1 MIITIKGNRPDIF
14 KDSNIGTLSTWTI
27 SRVLGDGA
35 TYNGVS
41 YIDKNATLN
50 ATVTIADGYEL
61 GSAGVTVTMGGN
73 AVTSGITID
82 GNTITINI
90 TSVTGNVVIKV
101 PTLNKSTGEEGG
113 NTNPDVGGGDDD
125 NDDNV
130 SSMYTLVHGNQYV
143 AAHLDNTARATI
155 SPYTITVPK
164 GVTITNKS
172 NIKWAYYTGV
182 NVNAMPSGSGNGLWG
197 DYTYTGTGAAIGI
210 AFKKT
215 DDSVFD
221 WNVDSK
227 NPADYFDVSDEGLW
241 NGTAKGEEETPV
253 IPDTPEGTL
262 GDITTLTLVNGNPY
276 GTAAQQTAAN
286 RVHSETALYAPAGT
300 VISCKD
306 TTAYKW
312 ALRRVKGET
321 DLTDGGDAT
330 YKPDSVWTTKA
341 SYTTEVNGYWCF
353 ILLKASDANF
363 DWSVDSNKVSDYFTV
378 S

>member
-1 MIITIKGNRPDIF
+1 MIITLKGANF
-14 KDSNIGTLSTWTI
+14 STNNIGTLSTWSV

-35 TYNGVS
+35 TYSGATYV
-41 YIDKNATLN
+41 DKGAALN
-50 ATVTIADGYEL
+50 ATITIAEGYEI
-61 GSAGVTVTMGGN
+61 GSAGVSVTMGG
-73 AVTSGITID
+73 SPITASSIS
-82 GNTITINI
+82 GNTITIKINA
-90 TSVTGNVVIKV
+90 VTGNVVIKV
-101 PTLNKSTGEEGG
+101 PTVNTSTGEEDGG
-113 NTNPDVGGGDDD
+113 NEGGSGSGD
-125 NDDNV
+125 
-130 SSMYTLVHGNQYV
+130 SGTTTSIYTLVHGNQYV

-182 NVNAMPSGSGNGLWG
+182 NVNNMPSGTGNGSWG

-210 AFKKT
+210 AFKKA
-215 DDSVFD
+215 DDSEFD

-241 NGTAKGEEETPV
+241 NGAATGEDV
-253 IPDTPEGTL
+253 RPEGSL
-262 GDITTLTLVNGNPY
+262 GDITALTLVNGNPY

-306 TTAYKW
+306 TTTYKW
-312 ALRRVKGET
+312 ALRRVVSET
-321 DLTDGGDAT
+321 DLSDAGDKT

-341 SYTTEVNGYWCF
+341 SYTTEINGYWCF
-353 ILLKASDANF
+353 ILLKASDADFN
-363 DWSVDSNKVSDYFTV
+363 WSTDSNKVSDYFTV
-378 S
+378 T